1 MASENDFTIG
11 FRRSLIK
18 NKELAGRLVHHKG
31 AVPMVFQY
39 NPLDFYIESSPD
51 GELLISPCR
60 PNYLAPKVRYNI
72 NGTGHVIRFPELKR
86 ILAEFNV
93 KPEELGSV
101 KADLPILFHYGRSDS
116 SVAYFGA
123 KVRPSDIQEV
133 VMRIPDLIHVVNS
146 FTLYTTEDETMDK
159 LFVVRF
165 EMKRVQNGLAR
176 RICRN

>member
-1 MASENDFTIG
+1 
-11 FRRSLIK
+11 
-18 NKELAGRLVHHKG
+18 
-31 AVPMVFQY
+31 
-39 NPLDFYIESSPD
+39 
-51 GELLISPCR
+51 
-60 PNYLAPKVRYNI
+60 
-72 NGTGHVIRFPELKR
+72 LKR